1 MGPWLVV
8 RGLVFGNLIL
18 ILLTSALSANASTF
32 YPTTSLPAA
41 QSNAQPAAV
50 QEAQTTEAEASVAE
64 EQKAMGQSLAKS
76 PVVPGTC
83 EVSLAFPDSVRQWC
97 GIITSMALNHGLP
110 ADLIAAVIWQESGGD
125 PQALSRS
132 GAVGLMQVMPRD
144 GKAASFECINGPC
157 FSNRPDTEQLFDAE
171 FNVQYGTSML
181 VRLIERYG
189 NLRDALKAYGPMDR
203 GYEYADRVLQL
214 YQQYGQ

>member
-1 MGPWLVV
+1 MRMGPWLVV

-18 ILLTSALSANASTF
+18 ILLTSVLSANASTF
-32 YPTTSLPAA
+32 SPTTSSPVA
-41 QSNAQPAAV
+41 QSNAQPAAA
-50 QEAQTTEAEASVAE
+50 QEK
-64 EQKAMGQSLAKS
+64 QKTMEHSLSKS
-76 PVVPGTC
+76 PKVPGTC
-83 EVSLAFPDSVRQWC
+83 EVSSAFPDSVRQWC
-97 GIITSMALNHGLP
+97 GIITSMAQNHGLP

-125 PQALSRS
+125 PQAISHS
-132 GAVGLMQVMPRD
+132 GAVGLMQVMPSD
-144 GKAASFECINGPC
+144 GKAASFDCINGPC
-157 FSNRPDTEQLFDAE
+157 FSNRPATDQLFDAE

-203 GYEYADRVLQL
+203 GYEYADRILEL

>member
-18 ILLTSALSANASTF
+18 ILLTSALAANAST
-32 YPTTSLPAA
+32 TLPAA

-50 QEAQTTEAEASVAE
+50 QEAQTSEAKASFAE
-64 EQKAMGQSLAKS
+64 EQKAMEQSLAI
-76 PVVPGTC
+76 PGTC
-83 EVSLAFPDSVRQWC
+83 EVSPAFPDSVRQWC

-214 YQQYGQ
+214 YEQYGQ

>member
-1 MGPWLVV
+1 MGPWLVI

-18 ILLTSALSANASTF
+18 ILLTSALAADAST
-32 YPTTSLPAA
+32 SSPAA
-41 QSNAQPAAV
+41 QSNVLPDAQATGAGAAV
-50 QEAQTTEAEASVAE
+50 TLE
-64 EQKAMGQSLAKS
+64 EQKTKAQSLAKS

-83 EVSLAFPDSVRQWC
+83 EVSQAFPDGVRQWC
-97 GIITSMALNHGLP
+97 GIITSMARNHGLP

-125 PQALSRS
+125 PGAISRS

-144 GKAASFECINGPC
+144 GIAASFECINGPC
-157 FSNRPDTEQLFDAE
+157 FSNRPNTDQLFDAE

-181 VRLIERYG
+181 VKLIERYG